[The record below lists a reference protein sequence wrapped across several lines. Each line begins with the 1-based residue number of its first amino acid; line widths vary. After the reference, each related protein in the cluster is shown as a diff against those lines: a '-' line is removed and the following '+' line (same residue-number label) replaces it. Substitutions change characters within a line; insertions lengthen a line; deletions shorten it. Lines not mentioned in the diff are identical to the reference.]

1 MNFPSDYGG
10 LGDVFNDQYYENVN
24 LFEKKCALQKLIPV
38 ERSGQMAVPLETPS
52 NINITYRTN
61 SNITNTTNS
70 VPLNNYFPVSQ
81 GTFLYPTFPMNNQI
95 NLTSYAQMQMMYNRK
110 QLLTGGNVASQGEK
124 EGNGEGVQSAV
135 NNNNRSANDSVRHV
149 G

>member
-70 VPLNNYFPVSQ
+70 IPLNNYFPVPQ
-81 GTFLYPTFPMNNQI
+81 GAFLYPTFPMNNQVHFA
-95 NLTSYAQMQMMYNRK
+95 SYAQMQMMYNRK
-110 QLLTGGNVASQGEK
+110 QLVTGGNIASQDEK
-124 EGNGEGVQSAV
+124 KGNREGIQDAV
-135 NNNNRSANDSVRHV
+135 NNNRSANESIRIV